1 MWTNENRAKYK
12 RDRLRYPSDLT
23 DGERSHV
30 EPLIPPARRGGLRRE
45 TNMREALNGI
55 MYVLSTGCQWRY
67 LPKDLPPR
75 STVYHYFCDWAWT
88 ARWIASTPRST
99 KSVASR
105 PNARPVPP
113 PALSTAR
120 A

>member
-1 MWTNENRAKYK
+1 MSN
-12 RDRLRYPSDLT
+12 PF
-23 DGERSHV
+23 
-30 EPLIPPARRGGLRRE
+30 IPPARRGGRRRE
-45 TNMREALNGI
+45 TDMREALNAI

-75 STVYHYFCDWAWT
+75 STVYRYFRDWGIV
-88 ARWIASTPRST
+88 ARWITSMTRCT

-105 PNARPVPP
+105 PNARPAPP
-113 PALSTAR
+113 PPSSTAR